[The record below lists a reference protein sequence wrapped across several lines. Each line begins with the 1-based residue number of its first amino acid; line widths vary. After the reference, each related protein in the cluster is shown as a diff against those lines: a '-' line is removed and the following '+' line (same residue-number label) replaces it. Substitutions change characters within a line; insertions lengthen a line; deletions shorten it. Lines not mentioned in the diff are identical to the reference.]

1 MQLLIQ
7 VVCTRGKSLRE
18 SIAKHPKIAE
28 HGLVVSQQLNPDR
41 SPGWTKLHSTLA
53 YRDGAIN
60 IQWNAHAGLLI
71 ARIVTRGKGDPGL
84 IAGDFI
90 GFLLRRFKR
99 RIHSISVVR

>member
-7 VVCTRGKSLRE
+7 VVCTRGKSLRDA
-18 SIAKHPKIAE
+18 IARHPKIEE
-28 HGLVVSQQLNPDR
+28 HGLIVSRQLKQAR
-41 SPGWTKLHSTLA
+41 FPGWTKLHSVLEH
-53 YRDGAIN
+53 RDGAIN
-60 IQWNAHAGLLI
+60 VQWNPHAALLV

-99 RIHSISVVR
+99 RVHSINVAR

>member
-7 VVCTRGKSLRE
+7 VVCTRGTSLRE
-18 SIAKHPKIAE
+18 SIARHPKISE
-28 HGLVVSQQLNPDR
+28 HGLVVSQQLKPDR
-41 SPGWTKLHSTLA
+41 SPGWTKLHSNLPHRA
-53 YRDGAIN
+53 GAIN
-60 IQWNAHAGLLI
+60 VEWNAHAGLLI

-99 RIHSISVVR
+99 RVHSISVAR